1 MLTIT
6 VDDSAFRAHL
16 QRLNKALGN
25 MEPVMDAIGTRLETQ
40 VRNRFATRT
49 DPEGQAW
56 AQWRPATVE
65 GYPYP
70 GSPAAAKDGPGNARL
85 LDRYGTMLELL
96 SYDANAN
103 SVRVGFAHDYSTYH
117 EFGTKHMERRGML
130 MADPDQGTLGKED
143 EAAVLD
149 VLDVWL
155 TDLTA

>member
-6 VDDSAFRAHL
+6 VDDSAVRAHL

-25 MEPVMDAIGTRLETQ
+25 MEPVMDAIGARLEAQ

-85 LDRYGTMLELL
+85 LDRYGTMLDSLNF
-96 SYDANAN
+96 DATAD
-103 SVRVGFAHDYSTYH
+103 SVRVGFGQPYATYH
-117 EFGTKHMERRGML
+117 EHGTQHMERRGML
-130 MADPDQGTLGKED
+130 LADPDQGTLGKED